1 MDNQF
6 DALIQMLVKRTE
18 IVPASSTQNKAM
30 IPISLIIF
38 SYHLEQ
44 NNESKGSSVLQNLP
58 NRAKRCAFL
67 QIMYDLEVI
76 IFHTIKT
83 TLHS

>member
-6 DALIQMLVKRTE
+6 DALIQMLVKRAE
-18 IVPASSTQNKAM
+18 IVLASSTQNKAM

-38 SYHLEQ
+38 SYHLKQ
-44 NNESKGSSVLQNLP
+44 NNESKSSSVLQNLP

-67 QIMYDLEVI
+67 QIMYDLEVR

>member
-58 NRAKRCAFL
+58 NRCAFL